1 MFEDILKLLHEFQT
15 RVNDETIPRHVLKTD
30 VDHLVLDIE
39 VKLEDIGY
47 QMAEEADL
55 ASMREEEWNEI
66 RNLNLSASPFGCRL
80 HILRE

>member
-55 ASMREEEWNEI
+55 ASMREEE
-66 RNLNLSASPFGCRL
+66 
-80 HILRE
+80 